1 MKAKAFFSPSW
12 QAILPPVLLVLFAV
26 LPILILRYTLYAL
39 LATPLLPLI
48 YRLGW
53 VYRDKPMFL
62 TGPAAVLAAV
72 IWAIVLYLVL
82 CLFRY
87 IFTR

>member
-1 MKAKAFFSPSW
+1 MRSASFFSPSLGT
-12 QAILPPVLLVLFAV
+12 ALPPLLLVVFAV

-39 LATPLLPLI
+39 LAIPLLPLI

-62 TGPAAVLAAV
+62 TYPAAILAAV
-72 IWAIVLYLVL
+72 IWAIILYLLL
-82 CLFRY
+82 CTLRY
-87 IFTR
+87 FFKR